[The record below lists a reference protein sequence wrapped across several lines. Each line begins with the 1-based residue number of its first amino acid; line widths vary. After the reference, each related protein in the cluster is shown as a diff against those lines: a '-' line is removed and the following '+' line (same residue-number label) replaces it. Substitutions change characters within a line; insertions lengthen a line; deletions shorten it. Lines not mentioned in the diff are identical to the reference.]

1 MKIGDIVWNTKNRV
15 LQKIISFITSK
26 KVKVMTYENYSD
38 TLEYVKNL
46 EFPTSDELFYKK
58 QEWDDSSNDDVN

>member
-1 MKIGDIVWNTKNRV
+1 MKIGDIVWNTKNKV

-38 TLEYVKNL
+38 TLEYVRNL